1 MSDIPIY
8 PYNIDDLDKYS
19 VETNDVFFR
28 RSVEMIE
35 FGFNNDMNAITLF
48 RIFEG
53 DTELFLNLHYDMWES
68 TLVDAIQHFEYV
80 EDYEMCSQAK
90 DILENPI
97 FIEAVNKIRS
107 DLANEWLNSD
117 VKNSEQRENI
127 FIMRRM
133 LELVVMQIQSVME
146 TGKIIKK

>member
-1 MSDIPIY
+1 MQ
-8 PYNIDDLDKYS
+8 DLKKGLDLLVADK
-19 VETNDVFFR
+19 EIK
-28 RSVEMIE
+28 RS
-35 FGFNNDMNAITLF
+35 
-48 RIFEG
+48 
-53 DTELFLNLHYDMWES
+53 
-68 TLVDAIQHFEYV
+68 Q
-80 EDYEMCSQAK
+80 QAK

-97 FIEAVNKIRS
+97 FVEAINKIRS

>member
-1 MSDIPIY
+1 MAD
-8 PYNIDDLDKYS
+8 NEQK
-19 VETNDVFFR
+19 
-28 RSVEMIE
+28 RS
-35 FGFNNDMNAITLF
+35 
-48 RIFEG
+48 
-53 DTELFLNLHYDMWES
+53 
-68 TLVDAIQHFEYV
+68 Q
-80 EDYEMCSQAK
+80 QAK
-90 DILENPI
+90 HILEHPL

>member
-1 MSDIPIY
+1 MQ
-8 PYNIDDLDKYS
+8 DLKKGLDLLVADK
-19 VETNDVFFR
+19 EIK
-28 RSVEMIE
+28 RS
-35 FGFNNDMNAITLF
+35 
-48 RIFEG
+48 
-53 DTELFLNLHYDMWES
+53 
-68 TLVDAIQHFEYV
+68 Q
-80 EDYEMCSQAK
+80 QAK

-97 FIEAVNKIRS
+97 FVEAINKIRS

-146 TGKIIKK
+146 TGKIIKNRRNKWQNNQ

>member
-1 MSDIPIY
+1 MVLLVAD
-8 PYNIDDLDKYS
+8 NEVK
-19 VETNDVFFR
+19 
-28 RSVEMIE
+28 RS
-35 FGFNNDMNAITLF
+35 
-48 RIFEG
+48 
-53 DTELFLNLHYDMWES
+53 
-68 TLVDAIQHFEYV
+68 Q
-80 EDYEMCSQAK
+80 QAK